1 MELVETSQWPEL
13 SEDLLHEIGK
23 LLHSYDDYYR
33 LRMVCKE
40 WNKVLPQIPNH
51 PWLVLPFDDKAI
63 ETRVAEEKI
72 YYVKL
77 PELHTSKLRGSC
89 FGWLMVVEFDGTLRM
104 LNPFTR
110 KHKELPPIST
120 FPDIVEYNPDR
131 EKPYTIKDFKFF
143 NEDGNNSYSE
153 EDDDDEDD
161 DAHSYDDPNADS
173 YDEADDSN
181 EDSYDED
188 DNSNEGD
195 DDPNEDD
202 DRNDS
207 YICPGST
214 YDDDYKQE
222 DFMAIAIYGQYNR
235 LAFCK
240 RGDNKWTDI
249 PKSQKDDVDA
259 DYDYEDVI
267 FHQGKIYV
275 IDSFTKIFEYDIK
288 TSSTPLGRIIE
299 IPKPH
304 DLSFLAT
311 NWKFAYLIGC
321 LDGGLLMVVRHINF
335 YRVLVQNVGFNSPKF
350 DIYKLEKGAKQWSRV
365 FDLKNYALLI
375 GFNLSVLMSAN
386 IFPNGWE
393 NRVHYTDNVLPS
405 QFFKS
410 VGGYDIG
417 VFNLEDGKSTLL
429 FPDITVL
436 SSPPIWLV

>member
-89 FGWLMVVEFDGTLRM
+89 FGWLMVVEFDGTL
-104 LNPFTR
+104 
-110 KHKELPPIST
+110 H
-120 FPDIVEYNPDR
+120 
-131 EKPYTIKDFKFF
+131 
-143 NEDGNNSYSE
+143 
-153 EDDDDEDD
+153 
-161 DAHSYDDPNADS
+161 
-173 YDEADDSN
+173 
-181 EDSYDED
+181 
-188 DNSNEGD
+188 
-195 DDPNEDD
+195 
-202 DRNDS
+202 
-207 YICPGST
+207 
-214 YDDDYKQE
+214 DDYKQE

-436 SSPPIWLV
+436 SSPPICNLCSVLQHQISECQMYKNPQGKKGRRSRKNKRHH